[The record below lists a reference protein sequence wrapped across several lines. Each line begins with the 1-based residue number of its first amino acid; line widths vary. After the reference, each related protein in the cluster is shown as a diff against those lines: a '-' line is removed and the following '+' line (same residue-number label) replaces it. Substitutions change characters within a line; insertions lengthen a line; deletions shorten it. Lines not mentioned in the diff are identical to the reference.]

1 MVAVRRALAL
11 ALILLGFGGA
21 IASHSIGMAR
31 AQGDH
36 AAVIEIDGI
45 IQPTSARFL
54 ARAIDTAGEQ
64 NAEVLIVL
72 LDTPGGLL
80 DSTRKM
86 VEAMLASPVPVVV
99 YVFPAGA
106 EATSAGTFI
115 AAAAH
120 VAAMAPSTNIGA
132 ASPVTST
139 GEDLP
144 ETLEAKATEA
154 AAAFIRSIAEE
165 RGRNADAL
173 EGTVVEAKAYA
184 ASEALDNDMIDLV
197 AKDVDGLLEALDGR
211 KVQLE
216 RGEYVPGNRG
226 HSCHGNRPYPS

>member
-1 MVAVRRALAL
+1 VVAVIRALAL

-80 DSTRKM
+80 DSTRKTC
-86 VEAMLASPVPVVV
+86 E
-99 YVFPAGA
+99 
-106 EATSAGTFI
+106 T
-115 AAAAH
+115 
-120 VAAMAPSTNIGA
+120 A
-132 ASPVTST
+132 AS
-139 GEDLP
+139 
-144 ETLEAKATEA
+144 A
-154 AAAFIRSIAEE
+154 A
-165 RGRNADAL
+165 
-173 EGTVVEAKAYA
+173 
-184 ASEALDNDMIDLV
+184 
-197 AKDVDGLLEALDGR
+197 
-211 KVQLE
+211 VQL
-216 RGEYVPGNRG
+216 
-226 HSCHGNRPYPS
+226 PSAIGRVVR